1 MDIGHGHAPRAQV
14 GDVAVLEEHDPVGM
28 GQDRG
33 HVRGQERLVIA
44 EPDEERHVL
53 ARPDEPIALADV
65 HDRERVGAFELAEGV
80 PDGLGDVAFVG
91 FFDEM
96 GDRLGVGL

>member
-1 MDIGHGHAPRAQV
+1 
-14 GDVAVLEEHDPVGM
+14 
-28 GQDRG
+28 
-33 HVRGQERLVIA
+33 
-44 EPDEERHVL
+44 
-53 ARPDEPIALADV
+53 
-65 HDRERVGAFELAEGV
+65 V